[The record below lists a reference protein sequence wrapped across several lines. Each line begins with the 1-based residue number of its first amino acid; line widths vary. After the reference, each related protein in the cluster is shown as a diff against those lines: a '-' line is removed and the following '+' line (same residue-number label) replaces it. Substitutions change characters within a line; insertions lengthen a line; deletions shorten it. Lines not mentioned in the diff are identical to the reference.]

1 MRRKQFL
8 KKTLSV
14 TLAAV
19 MALTVSQATTF
30 AETDSIL
37 NGISSYAAENN
48 ETYKYVYAGLTW
60 SEYWKSEDVYEAENV
75 QSSDEQDSRVILGI
89 VQTKRLVM
97 VLVTMPRKTKLTIN

>member
-14 TLAAV
+14 TLAAA

-48 ETYKYVYAGLTW
+48 GNIQVCLCRSYLE
-60 SEYWKSEDVYEAENV
+60 
-75 QSSDEQDSRVILGI
+75 
-89 VQTKRLVM
+89 
-97 VLVTMPRKTKLTIN
+97 